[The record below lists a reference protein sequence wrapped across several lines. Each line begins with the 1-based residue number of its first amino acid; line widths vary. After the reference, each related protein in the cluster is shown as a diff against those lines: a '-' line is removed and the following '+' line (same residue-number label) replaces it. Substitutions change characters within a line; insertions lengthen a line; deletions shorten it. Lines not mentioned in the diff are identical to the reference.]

1 MQGGEKIWKDY
12 TVSPGKHGN
21 SVTIFNLS
29 TYAQLGCKINILRG
43 CVPANQAE
51 VDYSSISLLNSH
63 VYWDTLYFK
72 NERFKVLMQVI
83 NGPGSCVPLN
93 VSK

>member
-29 TYAQLGCKINILRG
+29 TSVQLGCKINVWRG
-43 CVPANQAE
+43 CVPASQAE
-51 VDYSSISLLNSH
+51 VEISLISSLNSH
-63 VYWDTLYFK
+63 VYWDTLY
-72 NERFKVLMQVI
+72 
-83 NGPGSCVPLN
+83 S
-93 VSK
+93 